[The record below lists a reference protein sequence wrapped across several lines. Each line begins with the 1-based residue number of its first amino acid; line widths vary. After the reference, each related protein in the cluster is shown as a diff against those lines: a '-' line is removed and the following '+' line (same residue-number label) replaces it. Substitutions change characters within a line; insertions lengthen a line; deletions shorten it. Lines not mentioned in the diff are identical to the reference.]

1 MRSIAAAILMLA
13 MSCDSNVAGPT
24 RRAAIGQSFE
34 LRVGETATLEEEGL
48 TIGFT
53 GVTNDSRCPI
63 DVVCIRAGDATLR
76 LTLRRAPQ
84 PATVVEVKTPG
95 LPDAVYDGYSI
106 EVRTLLPAPRAAT
119 PTDPNSYIATLVVD
133 RASS

>member
-1 MRSIAAAILMLA
+1 MRSIPAGILILA

-24 RRAAIGQSFE
+24 RHAALGQSFE
-34 LRVGETATLEEEGL
+34 LRVGETATVEEAGL

-76 LTLRRAPQ
+76 LTLRRLPQ
-84 PATVVEVKTPG
+84 PATLVEVKTPG
-95 LPDAVYDGYSI
+95 PPDAVYDGYSI
-106 EVRTLLPAPRAAT
+106 EVLTLLPAPRAST
-119 PTDPNSYIATLVVD
+119 PTDPNAYVATLVVD
-133 RASS
+133 RASP

>member
-1 MRSIAAAILMLA
+1 MRSIAAAILILA

-24 RRAAIGQSFE
+24 RRAALGQSFE
-34 LRVGETATLEEEGL
+34 LRVGETVTIEEEGL
-48 TIGFT
+48 RIGFT

-76 LTLRRAPQ
+76 LTLRRVPQ

-95 LPDAVYDGYSI
+95 PPEAVYDGYSI